1 VDTILELP
9 YSICQNPY
17 VYGKNLGTH
26 QSVIKKI
33 LNILVLNY
41 KGLLSTN

>member
-17 VYGKNLGTH
+17 VYGKNLETH

-33 LNILVLNY
+33 LNILVLDY
-41 KGLLSTN
+41 KGLLNTN